1 MERKPDS
8 LRPHIVLYGAV
19 NAGKSSLMNALT
31 AQETSIV
38 SDAAGTTT
46 DAVSKAMELLPFGP
60 VVFVDTAGLDDQT
73 ELGAKRAVK
82 TAAALAGAEIKTA
95 VADARYPIPEFF
107 DRTPPTVFVLTR
119 RDEVSE
125 ELIASRMEEI
135 RKRFPAAAAVA
146 VSSVTGVGIEELKQ
160 ILISVLEEKRRNEP
174 ILMEGLTEKDKI
186 FVLVCPIDSFVLV
199 CPIDSEAPAG
209 RLILPQVQTVR
220 RILDTYGVAV
230 VVQPPQLTKT
240 LALLGSRVGLVIADS
255 QVIGDCAQMVPE
267 TIPLTTFSILFSAW
281 RGDIRTYIL
290 NAKILDSIRD
300 DDAIL
305 IAEAC
310 THQVPS
316 SLRRHRPRQTAGNDS
331 ALYRKKSKDRR
342 LRRRLSK
349 RRLSLQADYSLRRLS
364 DDGGADAQS
373 DSGGDQF
380 VRSDYQLRNRNC
392 AHAGNFRTCFANI

>member
-125 ELIASRMEEI
+125 EAIARRTEEI

-146 VSSVTGVGIEELKQ
+146 VSSVTGVGVEEFKQ
-160 ILISVLEEKRRNEP
+160 ILISSLEDGKR
-174 ILMEGLTEKDKI
+174 
-186 FVLVCPIDSFVLV
+186 
-199 CPIDSEAPAG
+199 
-209 RLILPQVQTVR
+209 
-220 RILDTYGVAV
+220 
-230 VVQPPQLTKT
+230 
-240 LALLGSRVGLVIADS
+240 
-255 QVIGDCAQMVPE
+255 
-267 TIPLTTFSILFSAW
+267 
-281 RGDIRTYIL
+281 
-290 NAKILDSIRD
+290 
-300 DDAIL
+300 
-305 IAEAC
+305 
-310 THQVPS
+310 
-316 SLRRHRPRQTAGNDS
+316 
-331 ALYRKKSKDRR
+331 
-342 LRRRLSK
+342 
-349 RRLSLQADYSLRRLS
+349 
-364 DDGGADAQS
+364 
-373 DSGGDQF
+373 
-380 VRSDYQLRNRNC
+380 
-392 AHAGNFRTCFANI
+392 

>member
-146 VSSVTGVGIEELKQ
+146 VSSVTGVGVEELKQ
-160 ILISVLEEKRRNEP
+160 ILISSLEEKRRNEP

-186 FVLVCPIDSFVLV
+186 FVLV

-240 LALLGSRVGLVIADS
+240 LALLGDRVGLVIADS

-310 THQVPS
+310 THQVHCEDIGRVKLPAMI
-316 SLRRHRPRQTAGNDS
+316 RRYTGKNPKIDVF
-331 ALYRKKSKDRR
+331 
-342 LRRRLSK
+342 
-349 RRLSLQADYSLRRLS
+349 
-364 DDGGADAQS
+364 
-373 DSGGDQF
+373 GGDYPND
-380 VRSDYQLRNRNC
+380 VSCYKLIIHCGGCLMTAARMRNRTAEAISLSVPITNYGTAI
-392 AHAGNFRTCFANI
+392 AHMQGILERVSQIFKNEAK